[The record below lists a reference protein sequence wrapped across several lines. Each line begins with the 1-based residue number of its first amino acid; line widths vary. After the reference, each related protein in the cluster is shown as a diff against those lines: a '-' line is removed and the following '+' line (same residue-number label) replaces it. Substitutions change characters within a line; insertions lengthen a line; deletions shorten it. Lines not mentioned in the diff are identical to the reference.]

1 MTRVQKKVGSCHP
14 PTLPGTFYFC
24 HSNQCNAII
33 IILVNIHYHHITIII
48 HMHRQVLKHN
58 GAQCPFSGAC
68 FKIHILAQNY
78 IGAKYQFAIFFI
90 KNLVPYM
97 HRQVLKHN
105 GAQCPFSGACFKI
118 HTILVVCFKVFD
130 TRKE

>member
-1 MTRVQKKVGSCHP
+1 MNPIAKSGLVIKIDLRERRAVTGVQKKAGNQAS
-14 PTLPGTFYFC
+14 LPGTFYFC

-68 FKIHILAQNY
+68 FKIHILADVY
-78 IGAKYQFAIFFI
+78 Y
-90 KNLVPYM
+90 
-97 HRQVLKHN
+97 LK
-105 GAQCPFSGACFKI
+105 
-118 HTILVVCFKVFD
+118 
-130 TRKE
+130 